1 MPANKISEFAAT
13 PVKEVLRAQQQQL
26 EKKAERIALA
36 ERKNKSKRKIK

>member
-26 EKKAERIALA
+26 EKKAERIVLA
-36 ERKNKSKRKIK
+36 ASSRTKK